1 MYELIPDFITWQSS
15 ISPSKADEFAIKK
28 NILSI
33 FSS

>member
-1 MYELIPDFITWQSS
+1 MLEKS
-15 ISPSKADEFAIKK
+15 ISPSKADEFIVKK